1 MRGPM
6 NPASDGRKQ
15 ELAQLIEKI
24 LDQEEMYW
32 NQRSRANWL
41 QNGDK
46 NTAYFHS
53 YASAKNGFFFIKKL
67 KDLNGNYVEG
77 TSALNPLIVNYL
89 LTSFLRRLT
98 LHIRIF

>member
-46 NTAYFHS
+46 NIAYFHS
-53 YASAKNGFFFIKKL
+53 YASARKMI
-67 KDLNGNYVEG
+67 
-77 TSALNPLIVNYL
+77 
-89 LTSFLRRLT
+89 FL
-98 LHIRIF
+98 